1 MFIFNETQWPLEDAI
16 KIVKGNGS
24 AKIAVFEDPNC
35 RFCQRYDRETLSK
48 INNVTIYVFLV
59 PFLSEDS
66 MVKAC
71 SIWNSVDRAKAFN
84 AWMVEGVEPTANPTE
99 RAEMVMKR
107 NIDLMERVG
116 IQSVPAT
123 FVADGRGPFGGMHAS
138 SLMHKMIHL

>member
-35 RFCQRYDRETLSK
+35 RFYQRYDRETLSK

-71 SIWNSVDRAKAFN
+71 SIWNSVEIGRAH
-84 AWMVEGVEPTANPTE
+84 V
-99 RAEMVMKR
+99 
-107 NIDLMERVG
+107 
-116 IQSVPAT
+116 
-123 FVADGRGPFGGMHAS
+123 
-138 SLMHKMIHL
+138 

>member
-1 MFIFNETQWPLEDAI
+1 MLKATAQQRLPF
-16 KIVKGNGS
+16 
-24 AKIAVFEDPNC
+24 FEDPNC
-35 RFCQRYDRETLSK
+35 RFYQRYDRETLSK